1 MEEMDPIIW
10 HKTIFTSIS
19 VTSSLSPPPLSQHPA
34 GSKMISN
41 RSSSNDDASQQSI
54 LNLPMKQPNQY
65 LQPSSFYNM
74 GQLMMPPVQFPNG
87 RVNQLY
93 NNNPSQDI
101 SNVPQILPQNIIVNH
116 YYPMP
121 YGIDPYAYSHNNP
134 QNFPTRNSHSNNF
147 QRPTG
152 PNSYGRNFYHF
163 SKK

>member
-1 MEEMDPIIW
+1 MELMYPIIW
-10 HKTIFTSIS
+10 YKPIFTSIS

-54 LNLPMKQPNQY
+54 LNLPKQPNQY
-65 LQPSSFYNM
+65 LQPSTFYNM
-74 GQLMMPPVQFPNG
+74 GQLMMPPIQFPNG

-101 SNVPQILPQNIIVNH
+101 SNVPQMLPQNIIVNH

-121 YGIDPYAYSHNNP
+121 YGIDPYAYPHNNP
-134 QNFPTRNSHSNNF
+134 QNFPPRNSHSNNF
-147 QRPTG
+147 NRPTG
-152 PNSYGRNFYHF
+152 PNSYGRNSYHF